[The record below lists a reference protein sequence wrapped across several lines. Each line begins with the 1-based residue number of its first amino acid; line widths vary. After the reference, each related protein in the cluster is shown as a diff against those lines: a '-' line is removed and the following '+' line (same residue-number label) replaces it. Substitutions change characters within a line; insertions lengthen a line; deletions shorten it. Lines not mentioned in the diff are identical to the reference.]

1 MNFSEMHDRLRLQI
15 LRRIQRGTAS
25 VSLLSRQTGI
35 GHSHLSNFL
44 NRKRQL
50 SLQAADRV
58 MAAQRISAADLLS
71 SSEHARS
78 IAEESAFVPVVSH
91 AAALFEPNIRSSP
104 DRELIHVP
112 ERLLRL
118 ARAQPSVRQK
128 AWQRFVAIRVAP
140 DDSQAMFPALLP
152 DAIVL
157 LDRHYNSLTPYQ
169 PGRPTLYAIR
179 YHNHLRLRYVEVSVH
194 QLVLR
199 PNNFASP
206 VELIEFDAD
215 QSPREFLAG
224 RVVMV
229 MNEH

>member
-35 GHSHLSNFL
+35 GQSHLSNFL
-44 NRKRQL
+44 NCKRQL

-58 MAAQRISAADLLS
+58 MSAQRITAADLLS

-78 IAEESAFVPVVSH
+78 VAEESALVPIVSH

-118 ARAQPSVRQK
+118 ARAQPTVRQK
-128 AWQRFVAIRVAP
+128 SWQRFVAIRVAP
-140 DDSQAMFPALLP
+140 DDSQAMSPVLLP
-152 DAIVL
+152 DAVVL
-157 LDRHYNSLTPYQ
+157 LDRHYNSLAPYQ
-169 PGRPTLYAIR
+169 PGRPTLYAVR
-179 YHNHLRLRYVEVSVH
+179 YHSHLRLRYAEFELH
-194 QLVLR
+194 RLVLR
-199 PNNFASP
+199 PHSVATP
-206 VELIEFDAD
+206 LEMIEVDPE
-215 QSPREFLAG
+215 QSPREFLAA
-224 RVVMV
+224 RVVFV
-229 MNEH
+229 LNEH

>member
-25 VSLLSRQTGI
+25 VSLISRQTGI

-44 NRKRQL
+44 NCKRQL

-58 MAAQRISAADLLS
+58 MSAQRISAADLLS
-71 SSEHARS
+71 SSEHARG
-78 IAEESAFVPVVSH
+78 IAEESAFVPIVSH

-112 ERLLRL
+112 ERMLRL
-118 ARAQPSVRQK
+118 ARAQPAMRQK
-128 AWQRFVAIRVAP
+128 SWQRFVAIRVAP
-140 DDSQAMFPALLP
+140 DDSQAMSPVLLP
-152 DAIVL
+152 DAVVL

-169 PGRPTLYAIR
+169 PGRSTLYAIR
-179 YHNHLRLRYVEVSVH
+179 YHNRLRLRYADVDVH
-194 QLVLR
+194 RLILR
-199 PNNFASP
+199 PHNLGSP
-206 VELIEFDAD
+206 VELVELDPD

-229 MNEH
+229 INEH